1 MAKPDSVEHSRR
13 GILAAGAGAF
23 AALAAQALGR
33 PRAVSATDN
42 EALVIGQ
49 TRTGTLPTALVVTQP
64 QSPFIY
70 GFAVT
75 EALNSFPSSGTIAAH
90 AKTAHAAAVLGYG
103 EGDTADVHVLNAT
116 PGDYANRP

>member
-42 EALVIGQ
+42 EAWSLAK
-49 TRTGTLPTALVVTQP
+49 LEPEPCPQP
-64 QSPFIY
+64 W
-70 GFAVT
+70 
-75 EALNSFPSSGTIAAH
+75 L
-90 AKTAHAAAVLGYG
+90 
-103 EGDTADVHVLNAT
+103 
-116 PGDYANRP
+116 